1 MSPIERGMSYEDV
14 NIKSEDGIAL
24 HGWLIFH
31 ERDSTKHNTVIFM
44 HENAGNI
51 GLRMDYFELL
61 YK

>member
-1 MSPIERGMSYEDV
+1 MSYEDV
-14 NIKSEDGIAL
+14 HIKSEDGITL